1 MKLEWTGKGL
11 SDLARLY
18 EFLSPVDPRAA
29 ARTVQS
35 LTKAVGRLL
44 EFPRIGERLE
54 QFESREVRRLLIGHY
69 EMRYEIREDTLYVL
83 RIWHTREDR

>member
-1 MKLEWTGKGL
+1 MKLEWTAKGL
-11 SDLARLY
+11 SDLVRLH